1 MVLLF
6 LKQQLHF
13 SPLQSDMVDTQHALL
28 GPTVVHGRQ
37 LGMQL
42 SREDE
47 EAFAHFWAV
56 IGYLL
61 GIQDR

>member
-1 MVLLF
+1 
-6 LKQQLHF
+6 
-13 SPLQSDMVDTQHALL
+13 MVDTQHALL

-42 SREDE
+42 SPEDE
-47 EAFAHFWAV
+47 EAFAHFLAV